1 MDLVKALSSYRRAIV
16 DAIGKLDQFPA
27 ELQEFA
33 VEERRHLEA
42 AVKQIEDRLTEANY
56 VDPTEGHKFPTS

>member
-1 MDLVKALSSYRRAIV
+1 MDLVKALSNYRVTLI
-16 DAIGKLDQFPA
+16 DAIGKLDDFPD

-42 AVKQIEDRLTEANY
+42 AVKQIEEHLTEAANNKPNG
-56 VDPTEGHKFPTS
+56 DSAPPT